1 MDLGN
6 LHIYWQAIDQEFKAL
21 DALPSLEGRRLLS
34 ARAFDQA
41 QVAGPRTYMEVTR
54 YLGVARDNHLA
65 LLALLK
71 HHGATL
77 WAPWS
82 LLRPTFETSFYAAW
96 LLDPDDG
103 RERRTRGLRCEVND
117 CYQQRSH
124 RAAFKVLP
132 EVRHLI
138 EKAEQDLDRGSL
150 KTYREEAAQLGRP
163 WDKMHQKI
171 NVADELPKLSFVK
184 QQREFAPFLVATWRL
199 LSGFEHGLGWA
210 LLNGTHRKVEAEV
223 PGGFTV
229 ELVIDDEAFLL
240 AAKSTYFLLLS
251 ACHLLKR
258 RHLEPIR

>member
-103 RERRTRGLRCEVND
+103 RERRTRGSD
-117 CYQQRSH
+117 
-124 RAAFKVLP
+124 
-132 EVRHLI
+132 
-138 EKAEQDLDRGSL
+138 
-150 KTYREEAAQLGRP
+150 
-163 WDKMHQKI
+163 
-171 NVADELPKLSFVK
+171 
-184 QQREFAPFLVATWRL
+184 
-199 LSGFEHGLGWA
+199 
-210 LLNGTHRKVEAEV
+210 
-223 PGGFTV
+223 
-229 ELVIDDEAFLL
+229 
-240 AAKSTYFLLLS
+240 AKSTTAISS
-251 ACHLLKR
+251 AATARPSRSSPRCATSSR
-258 RHLEPIR
+258 RPSRISTEAR